1 MRARTFLIA
10 LPLAALAIAGCGGGG
25 GSDST
30 ASTAASATTETTA
43 LSKEEL
49 ISQGDAVCAEVN
61 AAVGTVGASSAESS
75 SQVSQVA
82 DLYTGMVESLKN
94 LGAPED
100 PSGYSE
106 FIAAAEELSTAEG
119 EAKLAEE
126 RGDSAA
132 LSAAETKSTSAL
144 ASFQSAAESYGFKEC
159 SEAPSAPPSTSAAT
173 TPSAGEPE
181 SAESAETPEVE
192 AAPEV
197 EPAPETGGAGSVEA
211 GGGSAGGGTAGGSTE
226 GSGGGSSS
234 GGIGPG

>member
-1 MRARTFLIA
+1 MSPRSFLIA

-25 GSDST
+25 GGGST
-30 ASTAASATTETTA
+30 ASTVAPAATETTA

-49 ISQGDAVCAEVN
+49 IGQGDAVCAEVN

-100 PSGYSE
+100 PTGYSE
-106 FIAAAEELSTAEG
+106 FIAAAEELSTGES

-132 LSAAETKSTSAL
+132 LSAAETKSASAL
-144 ASFQSAAESYGFKEC
+144 ASFRSAAESYGFKEC
-159 SEAPSAPPSTSAAT
+159 SEGPSAPAPTSSAAT
-173 TPSAGEPE
+173 PSTGEAESTE
-181 SAESAETPEVE
+181 SAEAPEAE
-192 AAPEV
+192 AAPEA

-211 GGGSAGGGTAGGSTE
+211 GGGSSGGGTAGSGTE
-226 GSGGGSSS
+226 GSGGSSS

>member
-1 MRARTFLIA
+1 MKSPRSFLIA
-10 LPLAALAIAGCGGGG
+10 LPLAALAVAGCGGGG
-25 GSDST
+25 GGDST
-30 ASTAASATTETTA
+30 ASTAAPAAETTA

-61 AAVGTVGASSAESS
+61 AAVGTVGASSAESG

-100 PSGYSE
+100 PTGYPE

-159 SEAPSAPPSTSAAT
+159 SEAPSAPAPTSAAA
-173 TPSAGEPE
+173 TPSSGEPE
-181 SAESAETPEVE
+181 STESTETPEVE
-192 AAPEV
+192 AAPEA

-211 GGGSAGGGTAGGSTE
+211 GGGSAGGGTAEGGSA
-226 GSGGGSSS
+226 GSGGSSS